1 MEQLFLDC
9 VEDVRKEIIKRRLK
23 TEIHNVRAKNSQ
35 ASVQTQQDFDAT
47 LDKLAD
53 MAKGKVKIDEFTS
66 NDKVNLLDLFVNNE
80 KTLVVIHDSLYPKNL
95 QSVRQSNMKTET
107 SDLFNQQQSIQ
118 LEASSAFDSRP
129 DFKDIS

>member
-35 ASVQTQQDFDAT
+35 ASVQTQLDFDAT

-53 MAKGKVKIDEFTS
+53 MAKGKVRIDEFTS

-80 KTLVVIHDSLYPKNL
+80 KTLVAIHDSLYPKNL
-95 QSVRQSNMKTET
+95 QSVHQINMKTET
-107 SDLFNQQQSIQ
+107 SDLFNQQQSNQ

>member
-35 ASVQTQQDFDAT
+35 ASVQTQLDFDAT

-53 MAKGKVKIDEFTS
+53 MAKGKVKIDEFTF

-80 KTLVVIHDSLYPKNL
+80 KTLVTIHDSLYPKNS